1 MDDFIGGEY
10 SMLTSTQ
17 GHFKLFSASNMV
29 KTEHYTLTLCET
41 IFLKMIVI
49 YPKDRIQ
56 YS

>member
-1 MDDFIGGEY
+1 MDDFMGGEY